1 MTIKKDEF
9 IIIDQ
14 KYKEGIAIDRY
25 NNEVQLV
32 VAKEGDDGVVRARWC
47 FPEIKKEPSKKA
59 IPWKLTLGV
68 KEQAI
73 QALERLLY
81 MVEHGEG
88 LQTRREEPKV
98 EMNTEKVSDGK
109 LPF

>member
-1 MTIKKDEF
+1 
-9 IIIDQ
+9 
-14 KYKEGIAIDRY
+14 
-25 NNEVQLV
+25 
-32 VAKEGDDGVVRARWC
+32 
-47 FPEIKKEPSKKA
+47 
-59 IPWKLTLGV
+59 LGV

-88 LQTRREEPKV
+88 LQTRREEPKG
-98 EMNTEKVSDGK
+98 EPKTEQVSDGK